1 MDLFVIREQIACD
14 DVYYGWKQYVYRI
27 YDSLETAKQGV
38 YEYVVTLQGNEEPFD
53 GKNHEP
59 FIQIVQMKIGSSG
72 ETVVMDTRKPE
83 HRKEMGLVDVE
94 KTI

>member
-14 DVYYGWKQYVYRI
+14 DIYYGWKQYVYRI

-38 YEYVVTLQGNEEPFD
+38 YEYVVVLQGNEEPFD
-53 GKNHEP
+53 GKEHTP
-59 FIQIVQMKIGSSG
+59 FIQIVQMQIGSSG

-83 HRKEMGLVDVE
+83 HRKELGLINIE
-94 KTI
+94 